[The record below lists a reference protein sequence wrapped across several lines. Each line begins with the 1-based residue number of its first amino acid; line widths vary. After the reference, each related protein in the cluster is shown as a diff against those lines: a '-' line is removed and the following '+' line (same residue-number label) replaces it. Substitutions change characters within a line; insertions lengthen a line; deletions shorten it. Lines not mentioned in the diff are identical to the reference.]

1 MFLLHKAVRQDQ
13 GHGFLRKTKLGLLS
27 GIVLTGAFSSLFLS
41 GVVSADEQPN
51 TSTTSNIVQTPP
63 SAPNNQFETETVHTV
78 KETEQKAKVEDVKAL
93 GVSVTQTETE
103 NVGKA
108 QTPSEVEPLRT
119 TAEEKVDAQIR
130 DLESAKA
137 EQEQVKADRAKID
150 EFKTTFI
157 NANYIKVKARVIS
170 QVNSRDIDEDV
181 SKESTVSPI
190 TSSSGEIRYLKANE
204 LDLTDTQGLY
214 SAVSKPT
221 TEEVTETFVKMPTN
235 LGVTNNYATNRINI
249 GYPARIVELTPN
261 TVYSYTITP
270 RSNSVLSSV
279 YGIGSIETTA
289 KFEYTLPEETK
300 LYATFSSKPVETHV
314 IIKNLTRRAENHT
327 DFIGYTRTYTYKDK
341 QGNIIP
347 IKDLYAK
354 FLDVQGFKG
363 KGVITSSDIPKS
375 KLSEFE
381 LRSVGADY
389 TYRQETS
396 LLGENTISQ
405 KEYIASKVVPNKRN
419 QFTPRI
425 VYASNL
431 QRVEL
436 TDTEKAINGVSR
448 TFHTVTYTEVQN
460 KGLVTQKFVNEQGV
474 EIAPSVK
481 SELKEVGSDVSL
493 THPTD
498 LDFENKRYTFKEQ
511 DKQDITEI
519 VKGET
524 VITYV
529 YKQKYEN
536 NLPPVETETK
546 IPITTT
552 YVEDKTID
560 YGTEIVESN
569 GSEGKIVTTT
579 PKIVNELD
587 GTVTDGKPTEKET
600 PMVPK
605 VVKVGT
611 KPKVVETPIEFT
623 TTYEADP
630 TKEVGVTE
638 VKVAGVLGKTITTTT
653 YTFDPD
659 TWRVTVNPSTETRE
673 EPTNKVVLVGTKPSV
688 TTTPIPIETE
698 VISDLDLF
706 EGEEIEVSKG
716 KEGLTTVTVNH
727 ELDRATGKVTDLPPV
742 TTVTPMEKRIVH
754 VGTKKRLANVITH
767 YYKVGTTEKI
777 HEDEI
782 QRDLEVGSPYKT
794 GADFPEVVEVSHT
807 NQTRTETLTTTVYK
821 LVETPNTATG
831 ILSREGAEVVYY
843 FKPVVTTEVLQK
855 NPTDAPKVELEE
867 YTQPIGTSGE
877 PLVNTEVEF
886 SGGVVPNYA
895 PKVDLGEYTQP
906 IGTSGEPETHS
917 NSTYLKPLG
926 TNGDPLVNTEVEF
939 TGGVTPNEVPKLD
952 VPTYDNGTVPNT
964 SPIKELDEFKGGV
977 NPFDAPT
984 LDKPEFK
991 GGVTPFDA
999 PTLNKPELK
1008 VPEKPQNAP
1017 KQPKT
1022 PTEGKTTP
1030 TLNEP
1035 LKEQKRA
1042 SESKPTLPNTGT
1054 SESDLVISSLGVLG
1068 ILGLLG
1074 FSKWKKSS
1082 DLEN

>member
-1 MFLLHKAVRQDQ
+1 MFLLHKAVKQEK
-13 GHGFLRKTKLGLLS
+13 GHGYLRKTKLGLLS
-27 GIVLTGAFSSLFLS
+27 GIILTTALGSLCLN
-41 GVVSADEQPN
+41 GIVSADEQPN
-51 TSTTSNIVQTPP
+51 SSTPPNAAQTPP
-63 SAPNNQFETETVHTV
+63 SETVVQSEYETSTTHTV
-78 KETEQKAKVEDVKAL
+78 KETELKAKVEEVKAL
-93 GVSVTQTETE
+93 GVKVTETPTE
-103 NVGKA
+103 NVGVA
-108 QTPSEVEPLRT
+108 NSSSEVTHLRT
-119 TAEEKVDAQIR
+119 TAEEKVDSQIR

-137 EQEQVKADRAKID
+137 EQEQVKADRTKID
-150 EFKTTFI
+150 EFKNTLI
-157 NANYIKVKARVIS
+157 NANYIKVKARLVS

-181 SKESTVSPI
+181 SKEASVSPI

-204 LDLTDTQGLY
+204 LELTDSQGLY
-214 SAVSKPT
+214 NAVSKPT
-221 TEEVTETFVKMPTN
+221 TEEVTETFIKVPDRIGITDK
-235 LGVTNNYATNRINI
+235 YATNRVNI

-270 RSNSVLSSV
+270 RSDSVLSSI

-354 FLDVQGFKG
+354 FLDVQGFQG

-381 LRSVGADY
+381 LRSAGADY

-425 VYASNL
+425 VYASNI

-481 SELKEVGSDVSL
+481 SELKEVGSEVSL

-560 YGTEIVESN
+560 YGKEIVESN

-611 KPKVVETPIEFT
+611 KPTVVETT
-623 TTYEADP
+623 TPYTTRYVEDN
-630 TKEVGVTE
+630 TKDKDYREVTKSG
-638 VKVAGVLGKTITTTT
+638 KAGKTTTTTT
-653 YTFDPD
+653 YTLDPN
-659 TWRVTVNPSTETRE
+659 TGAVTSN
-673 EPTNKVVLVGTKPSV
+673 EPTTITEEAVEEVITVGTKP
-688 TTTPIPIETE
+688 
-698 VISDLDLF
+698 
-706 EGEEIEVSKG
+706 
-716 KEGLTTVTVNH
+716 
-727 ELDRATGKVTDLPPV
+727 KV
-742 TTVTPMEKRIVH
+742 E
-754 VGTKKRLANVITH
+754 
-767 YYKVGTTEKI
+767 
-777 HEDEI
+777 
-782 QRDLEVGSPYKT
+782 
-794 GADFPEVVEVSHT
+794 
-807 NQTRTETLTTTVYK
+807 
-821 LVETPNTATG
+821 
-831 ILSREGAEVVYY
+831 
-843 FKPVVTTEVLQK
+843 
-855 NPTDAPKVELEE
+855 APKVE
-867 YTQPIGTSGE
+867 T
-877 PLVNTEVEF
+877 
-886 SGGVVPNYA
+886 
-895 PKVDLGEYTQP
+895 PKV
-906 IGTSGEPETHS
+906 ETP
-917 NSTYLKPLG
+917 K
-926 TNGDPLVNTEVEF
+926 VE
-939 TGGVTPNEVPKLD
+939 TPKVETPKVETPKVETPKVETPKVETPKVEVPK
-952 VPTYDNGTVPNT
+952 
-964 SPIKELDEFKGGV
+964 S
-977 NPFDAPT
+977 
-984 LDKPEFK
+984 
-991 GGVTPFDA
+991 
-999 PTLNKPELK
+999 
-1008 VPEKPQNAP
+1008 
-1017 KQPKT
+1017 KT
-1022 PTEGKTTP
+1022 PTEQSTKETSQIP
-1030 TLNEP
+1030 TSVVS
-1035 LKEQKRA
+1035 KR
-1042 SESKPTLPNTGT
+1042 EELPNTGT
-1054 SESDLVISSLGVLG
+1054 EDHANLVV
-1068 ILGLLG
+1068 LGLLG
-1074 FSKWKKSS
+1074 VLSGFGFLAHKKK
-1082 DLEN
+1082 EVEK

>member
-1 MFLLHKAVRQDQ
+1 MFLLHKAVKQEK
-13 GHGFLRKTKLGLLS
+13 GHGYLRKTKLGLLS
-27 GIVLTGAFSSLFLS
+27 GIILTTALGSLFLN
-41 GVVSADEQPN
+41 GIVSADEQPN
-51 TSTTSNIVQTPP
+51 SSTPPNAAQTPP
-63 SAPNNQFETETVHTV
+63 SETVVQSEYETSTTHTV
-78 KETEQKAKVEDVKAL
+78 KETELKAKVEEVKAL
-93 GVSVTQTETE
+93 GVKVTETPTE
-103 NVGKA
+103 NVGVA
-108 QTPSEVEPLRT
+108 NSSSEVTHLRT

-137 EQEQVKADRAKID
+137 EQEQVKADRTKID
-150 EFKTTFI
+150 EFKNTLI
-157 NANYIKVKARVIS
+157 NANYIKVKARLVS

-181 SKESTVSPI
+181 SKEASVSPI

-204 LDLTDTQGLY
+204 LELTDSQGLY
-214 SAVSKPT
+214 NAVSKPT
-221 TEEVTETFVKMPTN
+221 TEEVTETFIKVPARIGITDK
-235 LGVTNNYATNRINI
+235 YATNRVNI

-270 RSNSVLSSV
+270 RSDSVLSSI

-587 GTVTDGKPTEKET
+587 GIVTDGKPTEKET

-611 KPKVVETPIEFT
+611 KPKVVETT
-623 TTYEADP
+623 TPYTTRYVEDN
-630 TKEVGVTE
+630 TKDKDYREVTKSG
-638 VKVAGVLGKTITTTT
+638 KAGKTTTTTT
-653 YTFDPD
+653 YTLDPN
-659 TWRVTVNPSTETRE
+659 TGAVTPN
-673 EPTNKVVLVGTKPSV
+673 EPTTITEEAVEEVITVGTKP
-688 TTTPIPIETE
+688 
-698 VISDLDLF
+698 
-706 EGEEIEVSKG
+706 K
-716 KEGLTTVTVNH
+716 
-727 ELDRATGKVTDLPPV
+727 
-742 TTVTPMEKRIVH
+742 
-754 VGTKKRLANVITH
+754 
-767 YYKVGTTEKI
+767 
-777 HEDEI
+777 
-782 QRDLEVGSPYKT
+782 
-794 GADFPEVVEVSHT
+794 
-807 NQTRTETLTTTVYK
+807 
-821 LVETPNTATG
+821 VETPKVE
-831 ILSREGAEVVYY
+831 R
-843 FKPVVTTEVLQK
+843 
-855 NPTDAPKVELEE
+855 PKVE
-867 YTQPIGTSGE
+867 T
-877 PLVNTEVEF
+877 
-886 SGGVVPNYA
+886 
-895 PKVDLGEYTQP
+895 PKVERP
-906 IGTSGEPETHS
+906 KVERPKVETPKVERPKVERPKVERPKVE
-917 NSTYLKPLG
+917 TPKVERPKVETPKVERPKVETPKVERPKVETPKVETPKVEVLK
-926 TNGDPLVNTEVEF
+926 
-939 TGGVTPNEVPKLD
+939 
-952 VPTYDNGTVPNT
+952 
-964 SPIKELDEFKGGV
+964 S
-977 NPFDAPT
+977 
-984 LDKPEFK
+984 
-991 GGVTPFDA
+991 
-999 PTLNKPELK
+999 
-1008 VPEKPQNAP
+1008 
-1017 KQPKT
+1017 KT
-1022 PTEGKTTP
+1022 PTEQSTKETSQIP
-1030 TLNEP
+1030 TSVAS
-1035 LKEQKRA
+1035 KR
-1042 SESKPTLPNTGT
+1042 EELPNTGT
-1054 SESDLVISSLGVLG
+1054 EDHANLVV
-1068 ILGLLG
+1068 LGLLG
-1074 FSKWKKSS
+1074 VLSGFGFLAHKKK
-1082 DLEN
+1082 EVEK

>member
-1 MFLLHKAVRQDQ
+1 MFLLHKAVKQEK
-13 GHGFLRKTKLGLLS
+13 GHGYLRKTKLGLLS
-27 GIVLTGAFSSLFLS
+27 GIILTTALGSLFLN
-41 GVVSADEQPN
+41 GIVSADEQPN
-51 TSTTSNIVQTPP
+51 SSTPPNAAQTPP
-63 SAPNNQFETETVHTV
+63 SETVVQSEYETSTTHTV
-78 KETEQKAKVEDVKAL
+78 KETELKAKVEEVKAL
-93 GVSVTQTETE
+93 GVKVTETPTE
-103 NVGKA
+103 NVGVA
-108 QTPSEVEPLRT
+108 NSSSEVTHLRT

-137 EQEQVKADRAKID
+137 EQEQVKADRTKID
-150 EFKTTFI
+150 EFKNTLI
-157 NANYIKVKARVIS
+157 NANYIKVKARLVS

-181 SKESTVSPI
+181 SKEASVSPI

-204 LDLTDTQGLY
+204 LELTDSQGLY
-214 SAVSKPT
+214 NAVSKPT
-221 TEEVTETFVKMPTN
+221 TEEVTETFIKVPDRIGITDK
-235 LGVTNNYATNRINI
+235 YATNRVNI

-270 RSNSVLSSV
+270 RSDSVLSSI

-354 FLDVQGFKG
+354 FLDVQGFQG

-381 LRSVGADY
+381 LRSAGADY

-425 VYASNL
+425 VYASNI

-481 SELKEVGSDVSL
+481 SELKEVGSEVSL

-560 YGTEIVESN
+560 YGKEIVESN

-611 KPKVVETPIEFT
+611 KPTVVETT
-623 TTYEADP
+623 TPYTTRYVEDN
-630 TKEVGVTE
+630 TKDKDYREVTKSG
-638 VKVAGVLGKTITTTT
+638 KSGKTTTTTT
-653 YTFDPD
+653 YTLDPN
-659 TWRVTVNPSTETRE
+659 TGAVTSN
-673 EPTNKVVLVGTKPSV
+673 EPTTITEEAVEEVITVGTKPTVVERSIPYTTRYV
-688 TTTPIPIETE
+688 EDNTKDKDYREVTRPGKAGKTTTTTTYTLNPNTGAVTPNEPTTITEEAVEE
-698 VISDLDLF
+698 VI
-706 EGEEIEVSKG
+706 
-716 KEGLTTVTVNH
+716 T
-727 ELDRATGKVTDLPPV
+727 
-742 TTVTPMEKRIVH
+742 
-754 VGTKKRLANVITH
+754 VGTKP
-767 YYKVGTTEKI
+767 KVE
-777 HEDEI
+777 
-782 QRDLEVGSPYKT
+782 
-794 GADFPEVVEVSHT
+794 
-807 NQTRTETLTTTVYK
+807 
-821 LVETPNTATG
+821 
-831 ILSREGAEVVYY
+831 
-843 FKPVVTTEVLQK
+843 
-855 NPTDAPKVELEE
+855 APKVE
-867 YTQPIGTSGE
+867 T
-877 PLVNTEVEF
+877 
-886 SGGVVPNYA
+886 
-895 PKVDLGEYTQP
+895 PKV
-906 IGTSGEPETHS
+906 ETP
-917 NSTYLKPLG
+917 K
-926 TNGDPLVNTEVEF
+926 VE
-939 TGGVTPNEVPKLD
+939 TPKVETPKVETPKVETPKVETPKVETPKVETPKVETPKVETPKVETPKVETPKVETPKVETPKVETPKVETPKVERPKVETPKVETPKVEVPK
-952 VPTYDNGTVPNT
+952 
-964 SPIKELDEFKGGV
+964 S
-977 NPFDAPT
+977 
-984 LDKPEFK
+984 
-991 GGVTPFDA
+991 
-999 PTLNKPELK
+999 
-1008 VPEKPQNAP
+1008 
-1017 KQPKT
+1017 KT
-1022 PTEGKTTP
+1022 PTEQSTKETSQIP
-1030 TLNEP
+1030 TSVVS
-1035 LKEQKRA
+1035 KR
-1042 SESKPTLPNTGT
+1042 EELPNTGT
-1054 SESDLVISSLGVLG
+1054 EDHANLVV
-1068 ILGLLG
+1068 LGLLG
-1074 FSKWKKSS
+1074 VLSGFGFLAHKKK
-1082 DLEN
+1082 EVEK

>member
-1 MFLLHKAVRQDQ
+1 MFLLHKAVKQEK
-13 GHGFLRKTKLGLLS
+13 GHGYLRKTKLGLLS
-27 GIVLTGAFSSLFLS
+27 GIILTTALGSLFLN
-41 GVVSADEQPN
+41 GIVSADEQPN
-51 TSTTSNIVQTPP
+51 SSTPPNAAQTPP
-63 SAPNNQFETETVHTV
+63 SETVVQSEYETSTTHTV
-78 KETEQKAKVEDVKAL
+78 KETELKAKVEEVKAL
-93 GVSVTQTETE
+93 GVKVTETPTE
-103 NVGKA
+103 NVGVA
-108 QTPSEVEPLRT
+108 NSSSEVTHLRA

-137 EQEQVKADRAKID
+137 EQEQVKADRVKID
-150 EFKTTFI
+150 EFKNTFI
-157 NANYIKVKARVIS
+157 NANYIKVKARLVS
-170 QVNSRDIDEDV
+170 QVNSRDINEDV
-181 SKESTVSPI
+181 SKEASVSPI
-190 TSSSGEIRYLKANE
+190 TSSNGELHYLKANE
-204 LDLTDTQGLY
+204 LELTDSQGLY
-214 SAVSKPT
+214 NAVSKPT
-221 TEEVTETFVKMPTN
+221 TEEVTETFIKVPDRIGITDK
-235 LGVTNNYATNRINI
+235 YETNRVNI

-270 RSNSVLSSV
+270 RSDSVLSSI

-481 SELKEVGSDVSL
+481 SELKEVGSEVSL

-560 YGTEIVESN
+560 YGKEIVESN

-587 GTVTDGKPTEKET
+587 GIVTDGKPTEKET

-611 KPKVVETPIEFT
+611 KPKVVETT
-623 TTYEADP
+623 TPYTTRYVEDN
-630 TKEVGVTE
+630 TKDKDYREVTRTG
-638 VKVAGVLGKTITTTT
+638 KAGKTTTT
-653 YTFDPD
+653 ITYTLDPN
-659 TWRVTVNPSTETRE
+659 TGAVTPN
-673 EPTNKVVLVGTKPSV
+673 EPTTITEEAVEEVITVGTKP
-688 TTTPIPIETE
+688 
-698 VISDLDLF
+698 
-706 EGEEIEVSKG
+706 
-716 KEGLTTVTVNH
+716 
-727 ELDRATGKVTDLPPV
+727 KV
-742 TTVTPMEKRIVH
+742 E
-754 VGTKKRLANVITH
+754 
-767 YYKVGTTEKI
+767 
-777 HEDEI
+777 
-782 QRDLEVGSPYKT
+782 
-794 GADFPEVVEVSHT
+794 
-807 NQTRTETLTTTVYK
+807 
-821 LVETPNTATG
+821 
-831 ILSREGAEVVYY
+831 
-843 FKPVVTTEVLQK
+843 
-855 NPTDAPKVELEE
+855 APKVE
-867 YTQPIGTSGE
+867 T
-877 PLVNTEVEF
+877 
-886 SGGVVPNYA
+886 
-895 PKVDLGEYTQP
+895 PKV
-906 IGTSGEPETHS
+906 ETP
-917 NSTYLKPLG
+917 K
-926 TNGDPLVNTEVEF
+926 VE
-939 TGGVTPNEVPKLD
+939 TPKVETPKVETPKVETPKVETPKVETPKVETPKVETPKVETPKVETPKVETPKVETPKVETPKVETPKVETPKVETPKVETPKVETPKVETPKVETPKVETPKVETPKVETPKVETPKVEVPK
-952 VPTYDNGTVPNT
+952 
-964 SPIKELDEFKGGV
+964 S
-977 NPFDAPT
+977 
-984 LDKPEFK
+984 
-991 GGVTPFDA
+991 
-999 PTLNKPELK
+999 
-1008 VPEKPQNAP
+1008 
-1017 KQPKT
+1017 KT
-1022 PTEGKTTP
+1022 PTEQSTKETSQIP
-1030 TLNEP
+1030 TSVAS
-1035 LKEQKRA
+1035 KR
-1042 SESKPTLPNTGT
+1042 EELPNTGT
-1054 SESDLVISSLGVLG
+1054 EDHANLVV
-1068 ILGLLG
+1068 LGLLG
-1074 FSKWKKSS
+1074 VLSGFGFLAHKKK
-1082 DLEN
+1082 EVEK

>member
-1 MFLLHKAVRQDQ
+1 MFLLHKAVKQEK
-13 GHGFLRKTKLGLLS
+13 GHGYLRKTKLGLLS
-27 GIVLTGAFSSLFLS
+27 GIILTTALGSLFLN
-41 GVVSADEQPN
+41 GIVSADEQPN
-51 TSTTSNIVQTPP
+51 SSTPPNAAQTPP
-63 SAPNNQFETETVHTV
+63 SETVVQSEYETSTTHTV
-78 KETEQKAKVEDVKAL
+78 KETELKAKVEEVKAL
-93 GVSVTQTETE
+93 GVKVTETPTE
-103 NVGKA
+103 NVGVA
-108 QTPSEVEPLRT
+108 NSSSEVTHLRT
-119 TAEEKVDAQIR
+119 TAEEKVDSQIR

-137 EQEQVKADRAKID
+137 EQEQVKADRTKID
-150 EFKTTFI
+150 EFKNTLI
-157 NANYIKVKARVIS
+157 NANYIKVKARLVS

-181 SKESTVSPI
+181 SKEASVSPI

-204 LDLTDTQGLY
+204 LELTDSQGLY
-214 SAVSKPT
+214 NAVSKPT
-221 TEEVTETFVKMPTN
+221 TEEVTETFIKVPDRIGITDK
-235 LGVTNNYATNRINI
+235 YATNRVNI

-270 RSNSVLSSV
+270 RSDSVLSSI

-354 FLDVQGFKG
+354 FLDIQGFKG

-381 LRSVGADY
+381 LRSAGADY

-425 VYASNL
+425 VYASNI

-481 SELKEVGSDVSL
+481 SELKEVGSEVSL

-587 GTVTDGKPTEKET
+587 GIVTDGKPTEKET

-611 KPKVVETPIEFT
+611 KPKVVETT
-623 TTYEADP
+623 TPYTTRYVEDN
-630 TKEVGVTE
+630 TKDKDYREVTRTG
-638 VKVAGVLGKTITTTT
+638 KAGKTTTTTT
-653 YTFDPD
+653 YTLNPN
-659 TWRVTVNPSTETRE
+659 TGAVTSN
-673 EPTNKVVLVGTKPSV
+673 EPTTITEEAVEEVITVGTKP
-688 TTTPIPIETE
+688 
-698 VISDLDLF
+698 
-706 EGEEIEVSKG
+706 
-716 KEGLTTVTVNH
+716 
-727 ELDRATGKVTDLPPV
+727 KV
-742 TTVTPMEKRIVH
+742 E
-754 VGTKKRLANVITH
+754 
-767 YYKVGTTEKI
+767 
-777 HEDEI
+777 
-782 QRDLEVGSPYKT
+782 
-794 GADFPEVVEVSHT
+794 
-807 NQTRTETLTTTVYK
+807 
-821 LVETPNTATG
+821 
-831 ILSREGAEVVYY
+831 
-843 FKPVVTTEVLQK
+843 
-855 NPTDAPKVELEE
+855 APKVE
-867 YTQPIGTSGE
+867 TPK
-877 PLVNTEVEF
+877 VETPK
-886 SGGVVPNYA
+886 VETPKVETPKVETPKVETPKVETPKVETPKVEA
-895 PKVDLGEYTQP
+895 PKV
-906 IGTSGEPETHS
+906 ETP
-917 NSTYLKPLG
+917 K
-926 TNGDPLVNTEVEF
+926 VE
-939 TGGVTPNEVPKLD
+939 TPKVETPKVETPKVETPKVETPKVEVPKSKTRTEQSTKETSQI
-952 VPTYDNGTVPNT
+952 PTSVA
-964 SPIKELDEFKGGV
+964 S
-977 NPFDAPT
+977 
-984 LDKPEFK
+984 
-991 GGVTPFDA
+991 
-999 PTLNKPELK
+999 
-1008 VPEKPQNAP
+1008 
-1017 KQPKT
+1017 
-1022 PTEGKTTP
+1022 
-1030 TLNEP
+1030 
-1035 LKEQKRA
+1035 KR
-1042 SESKPTLPNTGT
+1042 EELPNTGT
-1054 SESDLVISSLGVLG
+1054 EDHANLVV
-1068 ILGLLG
+1068 LGLLG
-1074 FSKWKKSS
+1074 VLSGFGFLAHKKK
-1082 DLEN
+1082 EVEK

>member
-1 MFLLHKAVRQDQ
+1 MFLLHKAVKQEK
-13 GHGFLRKTKLGLLS
+13 GHGYLRKTKLGLLS
-27 GIVLTGAFSSLFLS
+27 GIILTTALGSLFLN
-41 GVVSADEQPN
+41 GIVSADEQPN
-51 TSTTSNIVQTPP
+51 SSTPPNAAQTPP
-63 SAPNNQFETETVHTV
+63 SETVVQSEYETSTTHTV
-78 KETEQKAKVEDVKAL
+78 KETELKAKVEEVKAL
-93 GVSVTQTETE
+93 GVKVTETPTE
-103 NVGKA
+103 NVGVA
-108 QTPSEVEPLRT
+108 NSSSEVTHLRT
-119 TAEEKVDAQIR
+119 TAEEKVDSQIR

-137 EQEQVKADRAKID
+137 EQEQVKADRTKID
-150 EFKTTFI
+150 EFKNTLI
-157 NANYIKVKARVIS
+157 NANYIKVKARLVS

-181 SKESTVSPI
+181 SKEASVSPI

-204 LDLTDTQGLY
+204 LELTDSQGLY
-214 SAVSKPT
+214 NAVSKPT
-221 TEEVTETFVKMPTN
+221 TEEVTETFIKVPDRIGITDK
-235 LGVTNNYATNRINI
+235 YATNRVNI

-270 RSNSVLSSV
+270 RSDSVLSSI

-354 FLDVQGFKG
+354 FLDIQGFKG

-381 LRSVGADY
+381 LRSAGADY

-425 VYASNL
+425 VYASNI

-481 SELKEVGSDVSL
+481 SELKEVGSEVSL

-587 GTVTDGKPTEKET
+587 GIVTDGKPTEKET

-611 KPKVVETPIEFT
+611 KPKVVETT
-623 TTYEADP
+623 TPYTTRYVEDN
-630 TKEVGVTE
+630 TKDKDYREVTRTG
-638 VKVAGVLGKTITTTT
+638 KAGKTTTTTT
-653 YTFDPD
+653 YTLNPN
-659 TWRVTVNPSTETRE
+659 TGAVTSN
-673 EPTNKVVLVGTKPSV
+673 EPTTITEEAVEEVIIVGTKPTV
-688 TTTPIPIETE
+688 VETTTPYTTRYVEDNTKDKDYREVTRPGKAGKTTTTTTYTLDPNTGAVTPNEPTTITEEAVEE
-698 VISDLDLF
+698 VI
-706 EGEEIEVSKG
+706 
-716 KEGLTTVTVNH
+716 T
-727 ELDRATGKVTDLPPV
+727 
-742 TTVTPMEKRIVH
+742 
-754 VGTKKRLANVITH
+754 VGTKP
-767 YYKVGTTEKI
+767 KVE
-777 HEDEI
+777 
-782 QRDLEVGSPYKT
+782 
-794 GADFPEVVEVSHT
+794 
-807 NQTRTETLTTTVYK
+807 
-821 LVETPNTATG
+821 
-831 ILSREGAEVVYY
+831 
-843 FKPVVTTEVLQK
+843 
-855 NPTDAPKVELEE
+855 APKVE
-867 YTQPIGTSGE
+867 TPK
-877 PLVNTEVEF
+877 VETPK
-886 SGGVVPNYA
+886 VETPKVETPKVETPKVETPKVETPKVETPKVEA
-895 PKVDLGEYTQP
+895 PKV
-906 IGTSGEPETHS
+906 ETP
-917 NSTYLKPLG
+917 K
-926 TNGDPLVNTEVEF
+926 VE
-939 TGGVTPNEVPKLD
+939 TPKVETPKVEVPK
-952 VPTYDNGTVPNT
+952 
-964 SPIKELDEFKGGV
+964 S
-977 NPFDAPT
+977 
-984 LDKPEFK
+984 
-991 GGVTPFDA
+991 
-999 PTLNKPELK
+999 
-1008 VPEKPQNAP
+1008 
-1017 KQPKT
+1017 KT
-1022 PTEGKTTP
+1022 PTEQSTKETSQIP
-1030 TLNEP
+1030 TSVAS
-1035 LKEQKRA
+1035 KR
-1042 SESKPTLPNTGT
+1042 EELPNTGT
-1054 SESDLVISSLGVLG
+1054 EDHANLVV
-1068 ILGLLG
+1068 LGLLG
-1074 FSKWKKSS
+1074 VLSGFGFLAHKKK
-1082 DLEN
+1082 EVEK

>member
-1 MFLLHKAVRQDQ
+1 MFLLHKAVKQEK
-13 GHGFLRKTKLGLLS
+13 GHGYLRKTKLGLLS
-27 GIVLTGAFSSLFLS
+27 GIILTTALGSLFLN
-41 GVVSADEQPN
+41 GIVSADEQPN
-51 TSTTSNIVQTPP
+51 SSTPPNAAQTPP
-63 SAPNNQFETETVHTV
+63 SETVVQSEYETSTTHTV
-78 KETEQKAKVEDVKAL
+78 KETELKAKVEEVKAL
-93 GVSVTQTETE
+93 GVKVTETPTE
-103 NVGKA
+103 NVGVA
-108 QTPSEVEPLRT
+108 NSSSEVTHLRT
-119 TAEEKVDAQIR
+119 TAEEKVDSQIR

-137 EQEQVKADRAKID
+137 EQEQVKADRTKID
-150 EFKTTFI
+150 EFKNTLI
-157 NANYIKVKARVIS
+157 NANYIKVKARLVS

-181 SKESTVSPI
+181 SKEASVSPI

-204 LDLTDTQGLY
+204 LELTDSQGLY
-214 SAVSKPT
+214 NAVSKPT
-221 TEEVTETFVKMPTN
+221 TEEVTETFIKVPDRIGITDK
-235 LGVTNNYATNRINI
+235 YATNRVNI

-270 RSNSVLSSV
+270 RSDSVLSSI

-354 FLDVQGFKG
+354 FLDIQGFKG

-381 LRSVGADY
+381 LRSAGADY

-425 VYASNL
+425 VYASNI

-481 SELKEVGSDVSL
+481 SELKEVGSEVSL

-587 GTVTDGKPTEKET
+587 GTVTDGKSTEKET

-611 KPKVVETPIEFT
+611 KPTVVETT
-623 TTYEADP
+623 TPYTTRYVEDN
-630 TKEVGVTE
+630 TKDKDYREVTKSG
-638 VKVAGVLGKTITTTT
+638 KAGKTTTTTT
-653 YTFDPD
+653 YTLNPN
-659 TWRVTVNPSTETRE
+659 TGAVTSN
-673 EPTNKVVLVGTKPSV
+673 EPTMITEEAVEEVITVGTKPTV
-688 TTTPIPIETE
+688 VETTTPYTTRYVEDNTKDKDYREVTKSGKSGKTTTTTTYTLNPNTGAVTSNEPTTITEEAVEE
-698 VISDLDLF
+698 VI
-706 EGEEIEVSKG
+706 
-716 KEGLTTVTVNH
+716 T
-727 ELDRATGKVTDLPPV
+727 
-742 TTVTPMEKRIVH
+742 
-754 VGTKKRLANVITH
+754 VGTKPKVVETTTPYTTRYVEDNTKDKDYREVTRTGKAGKTTTTITYTLDPNTGAVTPNEPTTITEEAVEEVIT
-767 YYKVGTTEKI
+767 VGTK
-777 HEDEI
+777 
-782 QRDLEVGSPYKT
+782 PK
-794 GADFPEVVEVSHT
+794 VE
-807 NQTRTETLTTTVYK
+807 
-821 LVETPNTATG
+821 
-831 ILSREGAEVVYY
+831 
-843 FKPVVTTEVLQK
+843 
-855 NPTDAPKVELEE
+855 APKVE
-867 YTQPIGTSGE
+867 TPK
-877 PLVNTEVEF
+877 VETPK
-886 SGGVVPNYA
+886 VETPKVETPKVETPKVETPKVETPKVETPKVETPKVETPKVETPKVETPKVETPKVETPKVETPKVERPKVETPKVEA
-895 PKVDLGEYTQP
+895 PKVEAP
-906 IGTSGEPETHS
+906 KI
-917 NSTYLKPLG
+917 
-926 TNGDPLVNTEVEF
+926 
-939 TGGVTPNEVPKLD
+939 EVPK
-952 VPTYDNGTVPNT
+952 
-964 SPIKELDEFKGGV
+964 S
-977 NPFDAPT
+977 
-984 LDKPEFK
+984 
-991 GGVTPFDA
+991 
-999 PTLNKPELK
+999 
-1008 VPEKPQNAP
+1008 
-1017 KQPKT
+1017 KT
-1022 PTEGKTTP
+1022 PTEQSTKETSQIP
-1030 TLNEP
+1030 TSVAS
-1035 LKEQKRA
+1035 KR
-1042 SESKPTLPNTGT
+1042 EELPNTGT
-1054 SESDLVISSLGVLG
+1054 EDHDNLVV
-1068 ILGLLG
+1068 LGLLG
-1074 FSKWKKSS
+1074 VLSGFGFLAHKKK
-1082 DLEN
+1082 EVEK

>member
-1 MFLLHKAVRQDQ
+1 MFLLHKAVKQEK
-13 GHGFLRKTKLGLLS
+13 GHGYLRKTKLGLLS
-27 GIVLTGAFSSLFLS
+27 GIILTTALGSLCLN
-41 GVVSADEQPN
+41 GIVSADEQPN
-51 TSTTSNIVQTPP
+51 SSTPPNAAQTPP
-63 SAPNNQFETETVHTV
+63 SETVVQSEYETSTTHTV
-78 KETEQKAKVEDVKAL
+78 KETELKAKVEEVKAL
-93 GVSVTQTETE
+93 GVKVTETPTE
-103 NVGKA
+103 NVGVA
-108 QTPSEVEPLRT
+108 NSSSEVTHLRT
-119 TAEEKVDAQIR
+119 TAEEKVDSQIR

-137 EQEQVKADRAKID
+137 EQEQVKADRTKID
-150 EFKTTFI
+150 EFKNTLI
-157 NANYIKVKARVIS
+157 NANYIKVKARLVS

-181 SKESTVSPI
+181 SKEASVSPI

-204 LDLTDTQGLY
+204 LELTDSQGLY
-214 SAVSKPT
+214 NAVSKPT
-221 TEEVTETFVKMPTN
+221 TEEVTETFIKVPDRIGITDK
-235 LGVTNNYATNRINI
+235 YATNRVNI

-270 RSNSVLSSV
+270 RSDSVLSSI

-354 FLDVQGFKG
+354 FLDVQGFQG

-381 LRSVGADY
+381 LRSAGADY

-425 VYASNL
+425 VYASNI

-481 SELKEVGSDVSL
+481 SELKEVGSEVSL

-560 YGTEIVESN
+560 YGKEIVESN

-611 KPKVVETPIEFT
+611 KPTVVETT
-623 TTYEADP
+623 TPYTTRYVEDN
-630 TKEVGVTE
+630 TKDKDYREVTKSG
-638 VKVAGVLGKTITTTT
+638 KAGKTTTTTT
-653 YTFDPD
+653 YTLNPN
-659 TWRVTVNPSTETRE
+659 TGAVTSN
-673 EPTNKVVLVGTKPSV
+673 EPTTITEEAVEEVITVGTKPTV
-688 TTTPIPIETE
+688 VETTTPYTTRYVEDNTKDKDYREVTKSGKAGKTTTTTTYTLNPNTGAVTSNEPTTITEEAVEE
-698 VISDLDLF
+698 VI
-706 EGEEIEVSKG
+706 
-716 KEGLTTVTVNH
+716 T
-727 ELDRATGKVTDLPPV
+727 
-742 TTVTPMEKRIVH
+742 
-754 VGTKKRLANVITH
+754 VGTKP
-767 YYKVGTTEKI
+767 KVE
-777 HEDEI
+777 
-782 QRDLEVGSPYKT
+782 
-794 GADFPEVVEVSHT
+794 
-807 NQTRTETLTTTVYK
+807 
-821 LVETPNTATG
+821 
-831 ILSREGAEVVYY
+831 
-843 FKPVVTTEVLQK
+843 
-855 NPTDAPKVELEE
+855 APKVE
-867 YTQPIGTSGE
+867 TPK
-877 PLVNTEVEF
+877 VETPK
-886 SGGVVPNYA
+886 VETPKVETPKVETPKVETPKVETPKVEA
-895 PKVDLGEYTQP
+895 PKV
-906 IGTSGEPETHS
+906 ETP
-917 NSTYLKPLG
+917 K
-926 TNGDPLVNTEVEF
+926 VE
-939 TGGVTPNEVPKLD
+939 TPKVETPKVKTPKVETPKVETPKVETPKVETPKVETPKVEAPKVETPKVETPKVETPKLETPKVEVPK
-952 VPTYDNGTVPNT
+952 
-964 SPIKELDEFKGGV
+964 S
-977 NPFDAPT
+977 
-984 LDKPEFK
+984 
-991 GGVTPFDA
+991 
-999 PTLNKPELK
+999 
-1008 VPEKPQNAP
+1008 
-1017 KQPKT
+1017 KT
-1022 PTEGKTTP
+1022 PTEQSTKETSQIP
-1030 TLNEP
+1030 TSVAS
-1035 LKEQKRA
+1035 KR
-1042 SESKPTLPNTGT
+1042 EELPNTGT
-1054 SESDLVISSLGVLG
+1054 EDHANLVV
-1068 ILGLLG
+1068 LGLLG
-1074 FSKWKKSS
+1074 VLSGFGFLAHKKK
-1082 DLEN
+1082 EVEK

>member
-1 MFLLHKAVRQDQ
+1 MFLLHKAVKQEK
-13 GHGFLRKTKLGLLS
+13 GHGYLRKTKLGLLS
-27 GIVLTGAFSSLFLS
+27 GIILTTALGSLFLN
-41 GVVSADEQPN
+41 GIVSADEQPN
-51 TSTTSNIVQTPP
+51 SSTPPNAAQTPP
-63 SAPNNQFETETVHTV
+63 SETVVQSEYETSTTHTV
-78 KETEQKAKVEDVKAL
+78 KETELKAKVEEVKAL
-93 GVSVTQTETE
+93 GVKVTETPTE
-103 NVGKA
+103 NVGVA
-108 QTPSEVEPLRT
+108 NSSSEVTHLRA

-137 EQEQVKADRAKID
+137 EQEQVKADRTKID
-150 EFKTTFI
+150 EFKNTLI
-157 NANYIKVKARVIS
+157 NANYIKVKARLVS

-181 SKESTVSPI
+181 SKEASVSPI
-190 TSSSGEIRYLKANE
+190 TSSRGEIRYLKANE
-204 LDLTDTQGLY
+204 LELTDSQGLY
-214 SAVSKPT
+214 NAVSKPT
-221 TEEVTETFVKMPTN
+221 TEEVTETFIKVPARIGITDK
-235 LGVTNNYATNRINI
+235 YATNRVNI

-270 RSNSVLSSV
+270 RSDSVLSSI

-300 LYATFSSKPVETHV
+300 LYATFSSKPIETHV

-425 VYASNL
+425 VYASNI

-481 SELKEVGSDVSL
+481 SELKEVGSEVFL

-560 YGTEIVESN
+560 YGKEIVESN

-611 KPKVVETPIEFT
+611 KPTVVETT
-623 TTYEADP
+623 TPYTTRYVEDN
-630 TKEVGVTE
+630 TKDKDYREVTRPG
-638 VKVAGVLGKTITTTT
+638 KSGKTTTTTT
-653 YTFDPD
+653 YTLDPN
-659 TWRVTVNPSTETRE
+659 TGAVTPN
-673 EPTNKVVLVGTKPSV
+673 EPTTITEEAVEEVITVGTKP
-688 TTTPIPIETE
+688 
-698 VISDLDLF
+698 
-706 EGEEIEVSKG
+706 
-716 KEGLTTVTVNH
+716 
-727 ELDRATGKVTDLPPV
+727 KV
-742 TTVTPMEKRIVH
+742 E
-754 VGTKKRLANVITH
+754 
-767 YYKVGTTEKI
+767 
-777 HEDEI
+777 
-782 QRDLEVGSPYKT
+782 
-794 GADFPEVVEVSHT
+794 
-807 NQTRTETLTTTVYK
+807 
-821 LVETPNTATG
+821 
-831 ILSREGAEVVYY
+831 
-843 FKPVVTTEVLQK
+843 
-855 NPTDAPKVELEE
+855 APKVE
-867 YTQPIGTSGE
+867 TPK
-877 PLVNTEVEF
+877 VETPK
-886 SGGVVPNYA
+886 VETPKVETPKVETPKVETPKVETPKVETPKVETPKVETPKVETPKVEA
-895 PKVDLGEYTQP
+895 PKVEAP
-906 IGTSGEPETHS
+906 KI
-917 NSTYLKPLG
+917 
-926 TNGDPLVNTEVEF
+926 
-939 TGGVTPNEVPKLD
+939 EVPK
-952 VPTYDNGTVPNT
+952 
-964 SPIKELDEFKGGV
+964 S
-977 NPFDAPT
+977 
-984 LDKPEFK
+984 
-991 GGVTPFDA
+991 
-999 PTLNKPELK
+999 
-1008 VPEKPQNAP
+1008 
-1017 KQPKT
+1017 KT
-1022 PTEGKTTP
+1022 PTEQSTKETSQIP
-1030 TLNEP
+1030 TSVAS
-1035 LKEQKRA
+1035 KR
-1042 SESKPTLPNTGT
+1042 EELPNTGT
-1054 SESDLVISSLGVLG
+1054 EDHANLVV
-1068 ILGLLG
+1068 LGLLG
-1074 FSKWKKSS
+1074 VLSGFGFLAHKKK
-1082 DLEN
+1082 EVEK

>member
-1 MFLLHKAVRQDQ
+1 MFLLHKAVKQEK
-13 GHGFLRKTKLGLLS
+13 GHGYLRKTKLGLLS
-27 GIVLTGAFSSLFLS
+27 GIILTTALGSLFLN
-41 GVVSADEQPN
+41 GIVSADEQPN
-51 TSTTSNIVQTPP
+51 SSTPPNAAQTPP
-63 SAPNNQFETETVHTV
+63 SETVVQSEYETSTTHTV
-78 KETEQKAKVEDVKAL
+78 KETELKAKVEEVKAL
-93 GVSVTQTETE
+93 GVKVTETPTE
-103 NVGKA
+103 NVGVA
-108 QTPSEVEPLRT
+108 NSSSEVTHLRA

-137 EQEQVKADRAKID
+137 EQEQVKADRVKID
-150 EFKTTFI
+150 EFKNTFI
-157 NANYIKVKARVIS
+157 NANYIKVKARLVS

-181 SKESTVSPI
+181 SKEASVSPI
-190 TSSSGEIRYLKANE
+190 TSSNGELHYLKANE
-204 LDLTDTQGLY
+204 LELTDSQGLY
-214 SAVSKPT
+214 NAVSKPT
-221 TEEVTETFVKMPTN
+221 TEEVTETFIKVPARIGITDK
-235 LGVTNNYATNRINI
+235 YATNRVNI

-270 RSNSVLSSV
+270 RSDSVLSSI

-289 KFEYTLPEETK
+289 KFEYTLPEKTK

-587 GTVTDGKPTEKET
+587 GIVTDGKPTEKET

-611 KPKVVETPIEFT
+611 KPKVVETT
-623 TTYEADP
+623 TPYTTRYVEDN
-630 TKEVGVTE
+630 TKDKDYREVTRTG
-638 VKVAGVLGKTITTTT
+638 KAGKTTTT
-653 YTFDPD
+653 ITYTLDPN
-659 TWRVTVNPSTETRE
+659 TGAVTPN
-673 EPTNKVVLVGTKPSV
+673 EPTTITEEAVEEVITVGTKP
-688 TTTPIPIETE
+688 
-698 VISDLDLF
+698 
-706 EGEEIEVSKG
+706 
-716 KEGLTTVTVNH
+716 
-727 ELDRATGKVTDLPPV
+727 KV
-742 TTVTPMEKRIVH
+742 E
-754 VGTKKRLANVITH
+754 
-767 YYKVGTTEKI
+767 
-777 HEDEI
+777 
-782 QRDLEVGSPYKT
+782 
-794 GADFPEVVEVSHT
+794 
-807 NQTRTETLTTTVYK
+807 
-821 LVETPNTATG
+821 
-831 ILSREGAEVVYY
+831 
-843 FKPVVTTEVLQK
+843 
-855 NPTDAPKVELEE
+855 APKVE
-867 YTQPIGTSGE
+867 T
-877 PLVNTEVEF
+877 
-886 SGGVVPNYA
+886 
-895 PKVDLGEYTQP
+895 PKV
-906 IGTSGEPETHS
+906 ETP
-917 NSTYLKPLG
+917 K
-926 TNGDPLVNTEVEF
+926 VE
-939 TGGVTPNEVPKLD
+939 TPKVETPKVETPKVETPKVETPKVETPKVETPKVEMPKVETPKVETPKVESPKVESPKVETPKVETPKVETPKVETPKVETPKVEVPK
-952 VPTYDNGTVPNT
+952 
-964 SPIKELDEFKGGV
+964 S
-977 NPFDAPT
+977 
-984 LDKPEFK
+984 
-991 GGVTPFDA
+991 
-999 PTLNKPELK
+999 
-1008 VPEKPQNAP
+1008 
-1017 KQPKT
+1017 KT
-1022 PTEGKTTP
+1022 PTEQSTKETAQIP
-1030 TLNEP
+1030 TSVAS
-1035 LKEQKRA
+1035 KR
-1042 SESKPTLPNTGT
+1042 EELPNTGT
-1054 SESDLVISSLGVLG
+1054 EDHANLVV
-1068 ILGLLG
+1068 LGLLG
-1074 FSKWKKSS
+1074 VLSGFGFLAHKKK
-1082 DLEN
+1082 EVEK

>member
-1 MFLLHKAVRQDQ
+1 MFLLHKAVRREQ

-27 GIVLTGAFSSLFLS
+27 GIILTGALSSLFLT
-41 GVVSADEQPN
+41 GVISADEQPN
-51 TSTTSNIVQTPP
+51 SSTPPNAAQTPP
-63 SAPNNQFETETVHTV
+63 NENTQFETETVHKV
-78 KETEQKAKVEDVKAL
+78 KETELKAKVEEVKAL
-93 GVSVTQTETE
+93 GVKVTQTETE

-108 QTPSEVEPLRT
+108 QTSSEVVPLRT

-137 EQEQVKADRAKID
+137 EQEQVKADRTKID
-150 EFKTTFI
+150 EFKNTFI
-157 NANYIKVKARVIS
+157 NANYIKVKARVVA
-170 QVNSRDIDEDV
+170 QVNGRDIDEDV

-190 TSSSGEIRYLKANE
+190 TSNSGEIRYLKANE

-235 LGVTNNYATNRINI
+235 IGVTNNYATNRINI
-249 GYPARIVELTPN
+249 GYPVRIVELTPN

-300 LYATFSSKPVETHV
+300 LYATFSSKPIETHV
-314 IIKNLTRRAENHT
+314 IIKNLTRRVENQT

-354 FLDVQGFKG
+354 FLDIQGFKG
-363 KGVITSSDIPKS
+363 KGVITSKDIPDT

-381 LRSVGADY
+381 LRSAGADY
-389 TYRQETS
+389 TNRQETS

-405 KEYIASKVVPNKRN
+405 KEYIASKVFPNKRH

-425 VYASNL
+425 VYAANL
-431 QRVEL
+431 RNVEL
-436 TDTEKAINGVSR
+436 ADVDKAVNGVSR
-448 TFHTVTYTEVQN
+448 TFHNVTYTEVQN

-481 SELKEVGSDVSL
+481 SELKEVGSEVSL

-587 GTVTDGKPTEKET
+587 GSITDGTPTVTET

-611 KPKVVETPIEFT
+611 KPKVVETPIDFT

-630 TKEVGVTE
+630 TKEVGITE
-638 VKVAGVLGKTITTTT
+638 VKVAGVLGKTITTMT

-659 TWRVTVNPSTETRE
+659 TWRVTVNPPTETRE
-673 EPTNKVVLVGTKPSV
+673 EPTTKVVLVGTKPSV

-698 VISDLDLF
+698 IVSDPDLF

-716 KEGLTTVTVNH
+716 KEGVTTVTVNH
-727 ELDRATGKVTDLPPV
+727 EVDRNTGKVTDLPPV
-742 TTVTPMEKRIVH
+742 TTITPMEKRIVH
-754 VGTKKRLANVITH
+754 VGAKKRLANVVTH

-782 QRDLEVGSPYKT
+782 QRDLEVGSHYKT
-794 GADFPEVVEVSHT
+794 SADFPEVVEVSHT
-807 NQTRTETLTTTVYK
+807 NQTRTETISTTVYK

-855 NPTDAPKVELEE
+855 TPTDAPTLSLEE
-867 YTQPIGTSGE
+867 YTQPIDTSGE
-877 PLVNTEVEF
+877 PLVNNEVEF
-886 SGGVVPNYA
+886 SGGVVPNDA
-895 PKVDLGEYTQP
+895 PKHELGEYTQP
-906 IGTSGEPETHS
+906 IGTSGEPEVHS

-939 TGGVTPNEVPKLD
+939 TGGVTPNEAPKLE
-952 VPTYDNGTVPNT
+952 VPTYNNGTVPNT
-964 SPIKELDEFKGGV
+964 APIREVEDFKGGV

-991 GGVTPFDA
+991 GGVVPMDA
-999 PTLNKPELK
+999 PQLDKPELK
-1008 VPEKPQNAP
+1008 VPEKPQIVSE
-1017 KQPKT
+1017 QPKT
-1022 PTEGKTTP
+1022 ATEGKTTP
-1030 TLNEP
+1030 TPKEP
-1035 LKEQKRA
+1035 RKEQKRA
-1042 SESKPTLPNTGT
+1042 SENQPTLPNTGT

>member
-1 MFLLHKAVRQDQ
+1 MFLLHKAVKQEK
-13 GHGFLRKTKLGLLS
+13 GHGYLRKTKLGLLS
-27 GIVLTGAFSSLFLS
+27 GIILTTALGSLFLN
-41 GVVSADEQPN
+41 GIVSADEQPN
-51 TSTTSNIVQTPP
+51 SSTPPNAAQTPP
-63 SAPNNQFETETVHTV
+63 SETVVQSEYETSTTHTV
-78 KETEQKAKVEDVKAL
+78 KETELKAKVEEVKAL
-93 GVSVTQTETE
+93 GVKVTETPTE
-103 NVGKA
+103 NVGVA
-108 QTPSEVEPLRT
+108 NSSSEVTHLRT
-119 TAEEKVDAQIR
+119 TAEEKVDSQIR

-137 EQEQVKADRAKID
+137 EQEQVKADRTKID
-150 EFKTTFI
+150 EFKNTLI
-157 NANYIKVKARVIS
+157 NANYIKVKARLVS

-181 SKESTVSPI
+181 SKEASVSPI

-204 LDLTDTQGLY
+204 LELTDSQGLY
-214 SAVSKPT
+214 NAVSKPT
-221 TEEVTETFVKMPTN
+221 TEEVTETFIKVPDRIGITDK
-235 LGVTNNYATNRINI
+235 YATNRVNI

-270 RSNSVLSSV
+270 RSDSVLSSI

-354 FLDVQGFKG
+354 FLDIQGFKG

-381 LRSVGADY
+381 LRSAGADY

-425 VYASNL
+425 VYASNI

-481 SELKEVGSDVSL
+481 SELKEVGSEVSL

-587 GTVTDGKPTEKET
+587 GTVTDGKSTEKET

-611 KPKVVETPIEFT
+611 KPTVVETT
-623 TTYEADP
+623 TPYTTRYVEDN
-630 TKEVGVTE
+630 TKDKDYREVTKSG
-638 VKVAGVLGKTITTTT
+638 KAGKTTTTTT
-653 YTFDPD
+653 YTLNPN
-659 TWRVTVNPSTETRE
+659 TGAVTSN
-673 EPTNKVVLVGTKPSV
+673 EPTMITEEAVEEVITVGTKPTV
-688 TTTPIPIETE
+688 VETTTPYTTRYVEDNTKDKDYREVTKSGKSGKTTTTTTYTLNPNTGAVTSNEPTTITEEAVEE
-698 VISDLDLF
+698 VI
-706 EGEEIEVSKG
+706 
-716 KEGLTTVTVNH
+716 T
-727 ELDRATGKVTDLPPV
+727 
-742 TTVTPMEKRIVH
+742 
-754 VGTKKRLANVITH
+754 VGTKPKVVETTTPYTTRYVEDNTKDKDYREVTRTGKAGKTTTTITYTLDPNTGAVTPNEPTTITEEAVEEVIT
-767 YYKVGTTEKI
+767 VGTK
-777 HEDEI
+777 
-782 QRDLEVGSPYKT
+782 PK
-794 GADFPEVVEVSHT
+794 VE
-807 NQTRTETLTTTVYK
+807 
-821 LVETPNTATG
+821 
-831 ILSREGAEVVYY
+831 
-843 FKPVVTTEVLQK
+843 
-855 NPTDAPKVELEE
+855 APKVE
-867 YTQPIGTSGE
+867 TPK
-877 PLVNTEVEF
+877 VETPK
-886 SGGVVPNYA
+886 VETPKVETPKVETPKVETPKVETPKVETPKVETPKVETPKVETPKVETPKVETPKVETPKVERPKVETPKVEA
-895 PKVDLGEYTQP
+895 PKVEAP
-906 IGTSGEPETHS
+906 KI
-917 NSTYLKPLG
+917 
-926 TNGDPLVNTEVEF
+926 
-939 TGGVTPNEVPKLD
+939 EVPK
-952 VPTYDNGTVPNT
+952 
-964 SPIKELDEFKGGV
+964 S
-977 NPFDAPT
+977 
-984 LDKPEFK
+984 
-991 GGVTPFDA
+991 
-999 PTLNKPELK
+999 
-1008 VPEKPQNAP
+1008 
-1017 KQPKT
+1017 KT
-1022 PTEGKTTP
+1022 PTEQSTKETSQIP
-1030 TLNEP
+1030 TSVAS
-1035 LKEQKRA
+1035 KR
-1042 SESKPTLPNTGT
+1042 EELPNTGT
-1054 SESDLVISSLGVLG
+1054 EDHDNLVV
-1068 ILGLLG
+1068 LGLLG
-1074 FSKWKKSS
+1074 VLSGFGFLAHKKK
-1082 DLEN
+1082 EVEK

>member
-1 MFLLHKAVRQDQ
+1 MFLLHKAVKQEK
-13 GHGFLRKTKLGLLS
+13 GHGYLRKTKLGLLS
-27 GIVLTGAFSSLFLS
+27 GIILTTALGSLFLN
-41 GVVSADEQPN
+41 GIVSADEQPN
-51 TSTTSNIVQTPP
+51 SSTPPNAAQTPP
-63 SAPNNQFETETVHTV
+63 SETVVQSEYETSTTHTV
-78 KETEQKAKVEDVKAL
+78 KETELKAKVEEVKAL
-93 GVSVTQTETE
+93 GVKVTETPTE
-103 NVGKA
+103 NVGVA
-108 QTPSEVEPLRT
+108 NSSSEVTHLRA

-137 EQEQVKADRAKID
+137 EQEQVKADRVKID
-150 EFKTTFI
+150 EFKNTFI
-157 NANYIKVKARVIS
+157 NANYIKVKARLVS

-181 SKESTVSPI
+181 SKEASVSPI
-190 TSSSGEIRYLKANE
+190 TSSNGELHYLKANE
-204 LDLTDTQGLY
+204 LELTDSQGLY
-214 SAVSKPT
+214 NAVSKPT
-221 TEEVTETFVKMPTN
+221 TEEVTETFIKVPARIGITDK
-235 LGVTNNYATNRINI
+235 YATNRVNI

-270 RSNSVLSSV
+270 RSDSVLSSI

-289 KFEYTLPEETK
+289 KFEYTLPEKTK

-481 SELKEVGSDVSL
+481 SELKEVGSEVSL

-560 YGTEIVESN
+560 YGKEIVESN

-611 KPKVVETPIEFT
+611 KPTVVETT
-623 TTYEADP
+623 TPYTTRYVEDN
-630 TKEVGVTE
+630 TKDKDYREVTRPG
-638 VKVAGVLGKTITTTT
+638 KSGKTTTTTT
-653 YTFDPD
+653 YTLNPN
-659 TWRVTVNPSTETRE
+659 TGAVTSN
-673 EPTNKVVLVGTKPSV
+673 EPTMITEEAVEEVITVGTKPKV
-688 TTTPIPIETE
+688 VETTTPYTTRYVEDSTKDKDYREVTRPGKSGKTTTTTTYTLDPNTGAVTPNEPTTITEEAVEE
-698 VISDLDLF
+698 VI
-706 EGEEIEVSKG
+706 
-716 KEGLTTVTVNH
+716 T
-727 ELDRATGKVTDLPPV
+727 
-742 TTVTPMEKRIVH
+742 
-754 VGTKKRLANVITH
+754 VGTKP
-767 YYKVGTTEKI
+767 KVE
-777 HEDEI
+777 
-782 QRDLEVGSPYKT
+782 
-794 GADFPEVVEVSHT
+794 
-807 NQTRTETLTTTVYK
+807 
-821 LVETPNTATG
+821 
-831 ILSREGAEVVYY
+831 
-843 FKPVVTTEVLQK
+843 
-855 NPTDAPKVELEE
+855 APKVE
-867 YTQPIGTSGE
+867 TPK
-877 PLVNTEVEF
+877 VETPK
-886 SGGVVPNYA
+886 VEA
-895 PKVDLGEYTQP
+895 PKVEAP
-906 IGTSGEPETHS
+906 
-917 NSTYLKPLG
+917 K
-926 TNGDPLVNTEVEF
+926 VEAPK
-939 TGGVTPNEVPKLD
+939 VEAPKVEAPKIEVPK
-952 VPTYDNGTVPNT
+952 
-964 SPIKELDEFKGGV
+964 S
-977 NPFDAPT
+977 
-984 LDKPEFK
+984 
-991 GGVTPFDA
+991 
-999 PTLNKPELK
+999 
-1008 VPEKPQNAP
+1008 
-1017 KQPKT
+1017 KT
-1022 PTEGKTTP
+1022 PTEQSTKETSQIP
-1030 TLNEP
+1030 TSVAS
-1035 LKEQKRA
+1035 KR
-1042 SESKPTLPNTGT
+1042 EELPNTGT
-1054 SESDLVISSLGVLG
+1054 EDHANLVV
-1068 ILGLLG
+1068 LGLLG
-1074 FSKWKKSS
+1074 VLSGFGFLAHKKK
-1082 DLEN
+1082 EVEK

>member
-1 MFLLHKAVRQDQ
+1 MFLLHKAVKQEK
-13 GHGFLRKTKLGLLS
+13 GHGYLRKTKLGLLS
-27 GIVLTGAFSSLFLS
+27 GIILTTALGSLFLN
-41 GVVSADEQPN
+41 GIVSADEQPN
-51 TSTTSNIVQTPP
+51 SSTPPNAAQTPP
-63 SAPNNQFETETVHTV
+63 SETVVQSEYETSTTHTV
-78 KETEQKAKVEDVKAL
+78 KETELKAKVEEVKAL
-93 GVSVTQTETE
+93 GVKVTETPTE
-103 NVGKA
+103 NVGVA
-108 QTPSEVEPLRT
+108 NSSSEVTHLRT
-119 TAEEKVDAQIR
+119 TAEEKVDSQIR

-137 EQEQVKADRAKID
+137 EQEQVKADRTKID
-150 EFKTTFI
+150 EFKNTLI
-157 NANYIKVKARVIS
+157 NANYIKVKARLVS

-181 SKESTVSPI
+181 SKEASVSPI

-204 LDLTDTQGLY
+204 LELTDSQGLY
-214 SAVSKPT
+214 NAVSKPT
-221 TEEVTETFVKMPTN
+221 TEEVTETFIKVPDRIGITDK
-235 LGVTNNYATNRINI
+235 YATNRVNI

-270 RSNSVLSSV
+270 RSDSVLSSI

-354 FLDVQGFKG
+354 FLDIQGFKG

-381 LRSVGADY
+381 LRSAGADY

-425 VYASNL
+425 VYASNI

-481 SELKEVGSDVSL
+481 SELKEVGSEVSL

-587 GTVTDGKPTEKET
+587 GIVTDGKPTEKET

-611 KPKVVETPIEFT
+611 KPKVVETT
-623 TTYEADP
+623 TPYTTRYVEDN
-630 TKEVGVTE
+630 TKDKDYREVTRPG
-638 VKVAGVLGKTITTTT
+638 KAGKTTTTTT
-653 YTFDPD
+653 YTLDPN
-659 TWRVTVNPSTETRE
+659 TGAVTPN
-673 EPTNKVVLVGTKPSV
+673 EPTTITEEAVEEVITVGTKPTV
-688 TTTPIPIETE
+688 VETTTPYTTRYVEDNTKDKDYREVTRPGKAGKTTTTTTYTLDPNTGAVTPNEPTTITEEAVEE
-698 VISDLDLF
+698 VI
-706 EGEEIEVSKG
+706 
-716 KEGLTTVTVNH
+716 T
-727 ELDRATGKVTDLPPV
+727 
-742 TTVTPMEKRIVH
+742 
-754 VGTKKRLANVITH
+754 VGTKPTVVETTTPYTTRYVEDNTKDKDYREVTRPGKAGKTTTTTTYTLDPNTGAVTPNEPTTITEEAVEEVIT
-767 YYKVGTTEKI
+767 VGTK
-777 HEDEI
+777 
-782 QRDLEVGSPYKT
+782 PK
-794 GADFPEVVEVSHT
+794 VE
-807 NQTRTETLTTTVYK
+807 
-821 LVETPNTATG
+821 
-831 ILSREGAEVVYY
+831 
-843 FKPVVTTEVLQK
+843 
-855 NPTDAPKVELEE
+855 APKVE
-867 YTQPIGTSGE
+867 TPK
-877 PLVNTEVEF
+877 VETPK
-886 SGGVVPNYA
+886 VETPKVETPKVETPKVETPKVETPKVETPKVEA
-895 PKVDLGEYTQP
+895 PKV
-906 IGTSGEPETHS
+906 ETP
-917 NSTYLKPLG
+917 K
-926 TNGDPLVNTEVEF
+926 VE
-939 TGGVTPNEVPKLD
+939 TPKVETPKVETPKVETPKVETPKVEVPK
-952 VPTYDNGTVPNT
+952 
-964 SPIKELDEFKGGV
+964 S
-977 NPFDAPT
+977 
-984 LDKPEFK
+984 
-991 GGVTPFDA
+991 
-999 PTLNKPELK
+999 
-1008 VPEKPQNAP
+1008 
-1017 KQPKT
+1017 KT
-1022 PTEGKTTP
+1022 PTEQSTKETSQIP
-1030 TLNEP
+1030 TSVAS
-1035 LKEQKRA
+1035 KR
-1042 SESKPTLPNTGT
+1042 EELPNTGT
-1054 SESDLVISSLGVLG
+1054 EDHANLVV
-1068 ILGLLG
+1068 LGLLG
-1074 FSKWKKSS
+1074 VLSGFGFLAHKKK
-1082 DLEN
+1082 EVEK

>member
-1 MFLLHKAVRQDQ
+1 MFLLHKAVKQEK
-13 GHGFLRKTKLGLLS
+13 GHGYLRKTKLGLLS
-27 GIVLTGAFSSLFLS
+27 GIILTTALGSLFLN
-41 GVVSADEQPN
+41 GIVSADEQPN
-51 TSTTSNIVQTPP
+51 SSTPPNAAQTPP
-63 SAPNNQFETETVHTV
+63 SETVVQSEYETSTTHTV
-78 KETEQKAKVEDVKAL
+78 KETELKAKVEEVKAL
-93 GVSVTQTETE
+93 GVKVTETPTE
-103 NVGKA
+103 NVGVA
-108 QTPSEVEPLRT
+108 NSSSEVTHLRT
-119 TAEEKVDAQIR
+119 TAEEKVDSQIR

-137 EQEQVKADRAKID
+137 EQEQVKADRTKID
-150 EFKTTFI
+150 EFKNTLI
-157 NANYIKVKARVIS
+157 NANYIKVKARLVS

-181 SKESTVSPI
+181 SKEASVSPI

-204 LDLTDTQGLY
+204 LELTDSQGLY
-214 SAVSKPT
+214 NAVSKPT
-221 TEEVTETFVKMPTN
+221 TEEVTETFIKVPDRIGITDK
-235 LGVTNNYATNRINI
+235 YATNRVNI

-270 RSNSVLSSV
+270 RSDSVLSSI

-354 FLDVQGFKG
+354 FLDIQGFKG

-381 LRSVGADY
+381 LRSAGADY

-425 VYASNL
+425 VYASNI

-481 SELKEVGSDVSL
+481 SELKEVGSEVSL

-587 GTVTDGKPTEKET
+587 GTVTDGKSTEKET

-611 KPKVVETPIEFT
+611 KPTVVETTIPYT
-623 TTYEADP
+623 TRYVEDN
-630 TKEVGVTE
+630 TKDKDYREVTKSG
-638 VKVAGVLGKTITTTT
+638 KSGKTTTTTT
-653 YTFDPD
+653 YTLDPN
-659 TWRVTVNPSTETRE
+659 TGAVTSN
-673 EPTNKVVLVGTKPSV
+673 EPTTITEEAVEEVITVGTKPTV
-688 TTTPIPIETE
+688 VETTTPYTTRYVEDNTKDKDYREVTRPGKAGKTTTTTTYTLNPNTGAVTPNEPTTITEEAVEE
-698 VISDLDLF
+698 VI
-706 EGEEIEVSKG
+706 
-716 KEGLTTVTVNH
+716 T
-727 ELDRATGKVTDLPPV
+727 
-742 TTVTPMEKRIVH
+742 
-754 VGTKKRLANVITH
+754 VGTKP
-767 YYKVGTTEKI
+767 KVE
-777 HEDEI
+777 
-782 QRDLEVGSPYKT
+782 
-794 GADFPEVVEVSHT
+794 
-807 NQTRTETLTTTVYK
+807 
-821 LVETPNTATG
+821 
-831 ILSREGAEVVYY
+831 
-843 FKPVVTTEVLQK
+843 
-855 NPTDAPKVELEE
+855 APKVE
-867 YTQPIGTSGE
+867 T
-877 PLVNTEVEF
+877 
-886 SGGVVPNYA
+886 
-895 PKVDLGEYTQP
+895 PKV
-906 IGTSGEPETHS
+906 ETP
-917 NSTYLKPLG
+917 K
-926 TNGDPLVNTEVEF
+926 VE
-939 TGGVTPNEVPKLD
+939 TPKVETPKVETPKVETPKVETPKVETPKVETPKVETPKVETPKVETPKVETPKVEVPK
-952 VPTYDNGTVPNT
+952 
-964 SPIKELDEFKGGV
+964 S
-977 NPFDAPT
+977 
-984 LDKPEFK
+984 
-991 GGVTPFDA
+991 
-999 PTLNKPELK
+999 
-1008 VPEKPQNAP
+1008 
-1017 KQPKT
+1017 KT
-1022 PTEGKTTP
+1022 PTEQSTKETSQIP
-1030 TLNEP
+1030 TSVVS
-1035 LKEQKRA
+1035 KR
-1042 SESKPTLPNTGT
+1042 EELPNTGT
-1054 SESDLVISSLGVLG
+1054 EDHANLVV
-1068 ILGLLG
+1068 LGLLG
-1074 FSKWKKSS
+1074 VLSGFGFLAHKKK
-1082 DLEN
+1082 EVEK

>member
-1 MFLLHKAVRQDQ
+1 MFLLHKAVKQEK
-13 GHGFLRKTKLGLLS
+13 GHGYLRKTKLGLLS
-27 GIVLTGAFSSLFLS
+27 GIILTTALGSLFLN
-41 GVVSADEQPN
+41 GIVSADEQPN
-51 TSTTSNIVQTPP
+51 SSTPPNAAQTPP
-63 SAPNNQFETETVHTV
+63 SETVVQSEYETSTTHTV
-78 KETEQKAKVEDVKAL
+78 KETELKAKVEEVKAL
-93 GVSVTQTETE
+93 GVKVTETPTE
-103 NVGKA
+103 NVGVA
-108 QTPSEVEPLRT
+108 NSSSEVTHLRT
-119 TAEEKVDAQIR
+119 TAEEKVDSQIR

-137 EQEQVKADRAKID
+137 EQEQVKADRTKID
-150 EFKTTFI
+150 EFKNTLI
-157 NANYIKVKARVIS
+157 NANYIKVKARLVS

-181 SKESTVSPI
+181 SKEASVSPI

-204 LDLTDTQGLY
+204 LELTDSQGLY
-214 SAVSKPT
+214 NAVSKPT
-221 TEEVTETFVKMPTN
+221 TEEVTETFIKVPDRIGITDK
-235 LGVTNNYATNRINI
+235 YATNRVNI

-270 RSNSVLSSV
+270 RSDSVLSSI

-354 FLDVQGFKG
+354 FLDIQGFKG

-381 LRSVGADY
+381 LRSAGADY

-425 VYASNL
+425 VYASNI

-481 SELKEVGSDVSL
+481 SELKEVGSEVSL

-587 GTVTDGKPTEKET
+587 GTVTDGKSTEKET

-611 KPKVVETPIEFT
+611 KPTVVETT
-623 TTYEADP
+623 TPYTTRYVEDN
-630 TKEVGVTE
+630 TKDKDYREVTKSG
-638 VKVAGVLGKTITTTT
+638 KAGKTTTTTT
-653 YTFDPD
+653 YTLNPN
-659 TWRVTVNPSTETRE
+659 TGAVTSN
-673 EPTNKVVLVGTKPSV
+673 EPTMITEEAVEEVITVGTKPTV
-688 TTTPIPIETE
+688 VETTTPYTTRYVEDNTKDKDYREVTKSGKSGKTTTTTTYTLNPNTGAVTSNEPTTITEEAVEE
-698 VISDLDLF
+698 VI
-706 EGEEIEVSKG
+706 
-716 KEGLTTVTVNH
+716 T
-727 ELDRATGKVTDLPPV
+727 
-742 TTVTPMEKRIVH
+742 
-754 VGTKKRLANVITH
+754 VGTKPTVVETTTPYTTRYVEDNTKDKDYREVTRPGKSGKTTTTTTYTLDPNTGAVTPNEPTTITEEAVEEVIT
-767 YYKVGTTEKI
+767 VGTK
-777 HEDEI
+777 
-782 QRDLEVGSPYKT
+782 PK
-794 GADFPEVVEVSHT
+794 VE
-807 NQTRTETLTTTVYK
+807 
-821 LVETPNTATG
+821 
-831 ILSREGAEVVYY
+831 
-843 FKPVVTTEVLQK
+843 
-855 NPTDAPKVELEE
+855 APKVE
-867 YTQPIGTSGE
+867 TPK
-877 PLVNTEVEF
+877 VETPK
-886 SGGVVPNYA
+886 VEA
-895 PKVDLGEYTQP
+895 PKVEAP
-906 IGTSGEPETHS
+906 KI
-917 NSTYLKPLG
+917 
-926 TNGDPLVNTEVEF
+926 
-939 TGGVTPNEVPKLD
+939 EVPK
-952 VPTYDNGTVPNT
+952 
-964 SPIKELDEFKGGV
+964 S
-977 NPFDAPT
+977 
-984 LDKPEFK
+984 
-991 GGVTPFDA
+991 
-999 PTLNKPELK
+999 
-1008 VPEKPQNAP
+1008 
-1017 KQPKT
+1017 KT
-1022 PTEGKTTP
+1022 PTEQSTKETSQIP
-1030 TLNEP
+1030 TSVAS
-1035 LKEQKRA
+1035 KR
-1042 SESKPTLPNTGT
+1042 EELPNTGT
-1054 SESDLVISSLGVLG
+1054 EDHANLVV
-1068 ILGLLG
+1068 LGLLG
-1074 FSKWKKSS
+1074 VLSGFGFLAHKKK
-1082 DLEN
+1082 EVEK

>member
-1 MFLLHKAVRQDQ
+1 MFLLHKAVKQEK
-13 GHGFLRKTKLGLLS
+13 GHGYLRKTKLGLLS
-27 GIVLTGAFSSLFLS
+27 GIILTTALGSLFLN
-41 GVVSADEQPN
+41 GIVSADEQPN
-51 TSTTSNIVQTPP
+51 SSTPPNAAQTPP
-63 SAPNNQFETETVHTV
+63 SETVVQSEYETSTTHTV
-78 KETEQKAKVEDVKAL
+78 KETELKAKVEEVKAL
-93 GVSVTQTETE
+93 GVKVTETPTE
-103 NVGKA
+103 NVGVA
-108 QTPSEVEPLRT
+108 NSSSEVTHLRT

-137 EQEQVKADRAKID
+137 EQEQVKADRTKID
-150 EFKTTFI
+150 EFKNTLI
-157 NANYIKVKARVIS
+157 NANYIKVKARLVS

-181 SKESTVSPI
+181 SKEASVSPI

-204 LDLTDTQGLY
+204 LELTDSQGLY
-214 SAVSKPT
+214 NAVSKPT
-221 TEEVTETFVKMPTN
+221 TEEVTETFIKVPARIGITDK
-235 LGVTNNYATNRINI
+235 YATNRVNI

-270 RSNSVLSSV
+270 RSDSVLSSI

-381 LRSVGADY
+381 VRSAGADY

-425 VYASNL
+425 VYASNI

-481 SELKEVGSDVSL
+481 SELKEVGSEVSL

-587 GTVTDGKPTEKET
+587 GTVTDGKSTEKET

-611 KPKVVETPIEFT
+611 KPTVVETT
-623 TTYEADP
+623 TPYTTRYVEDN
-630 TKEVGVTE
+630 TKDKDYREVTKSG
-638 VKVAGVLGKTITTTT
+638 KAGKTTTTTT
-653 YTFDPD
+653 YTLNPN
-659 TWRVTVNPSTETRE
+659 TGAVTSN
-673 EPTNKVVLVGTKPSV
+673 EPTMITEEAVEEVITVGTKPTV
-688 TTTPIPIETE
+688 VETTTPYTTRYVEDNTKDKDYREVTRPGKSGKTTTTTTYTLDPNTGAVTPNEPTTITEEAVEE
-698 VISDLDLF
+698 VI
-706 EGEEIEVSKG
+706 
-716 KEGLTTVTVNH
+716 T
-727 ELDRATGKVTDLPPV
+727 
-742 TTVTPMEKRIVH
+742 
-754 VGTKKRLANVITH
+754 VGTKP
-767 YYKVGTTEKI
+767 KVE
-777 HEDEI
+777 
-782 QRDLEVGSPYKT
+782 
-794 GADFPEVVEVSHT
+794 
-807 NQTRTETLTTTVYK
+807 
-821 LVETPNTATG
+821 
-831 ILSREGAEVVYY
+831 
-843 FKPVVTTEVLQK
+843 
-855 NPTDAPKVELEE
+855 APKVE
-867 YTQPIGTSGE
+867 T
-877 PLVNTEVEF
+877 
-886 SGGVVPNYA
+886 
-895 PKVDLGEYTQP
+895 PKV
-906 IGTSGEPETHS
+906 ETP
-917 NSTYLKPLG
+917 K
-926 TNGDPLVNTEVEF
+926 VE
-939 TGGVTPNEVPKLD
+939 TPKVETPKVEVPK
-952 VPTYDNGTVPNT
+952 
-964 SPIKELDEFKGGV
+964 S
-977 NPFDAPT
+977 
-984 LDKPEFK
+984 
-991 GGVTPFDA
+991 
-999 PTLNKPELK
+999 
-1008 VPEKPQNAP
+1008 
-1017 KQPKT
+1017 KT
-1022 PTEGKTTP
+1022 PTEQSTKETSQIP
-1030 TLNEP
+1030 TSVAS
-1035 LKEQKRA
+1035 KR
-1042 SESKPTLPNTGT
+1042 EELPNTGT
-1054 SESDLVISSLGVLG
+1054 EDHANLVV
-1068 ILGLLG
+1068 LGLLG
-1074 FSKWKKSS
+1074 VLSGFGFLAHKKK
-1082 DLEN
+1082 EVEK

>member
-1 MFLLHKAVRQDQ
+1 MFLLHKAVKQEK
-13 GHGFLRKTKLGLLS
+13 GHGYLRKTKLGLLS
-27 GIVLTGAFSSLFLS
+27 GIILTTALGSLFLN
-41 GVVSADEQPN
+41 GIVSADEQPN
-51 TSTTSNIVQTPP
+51 SSTPPNAAQTPP
-63 SAPNNQFETETVHTV
+63 SETVVQSEYETSTTHTV
-78 KETEQKAKVEDVKAL
+78 KETELKAKVEEVKAL
-93 GVSVTQTETE
+93 GVKVTETPTE
-103 NVGKA
+103 NVGVA
-108 QTPSEVEPLRT
+108 NSSSEVTHLRT
-119 TAEEKVDAQIR
+119 TAEEKVDSQIR

-137 EQEQVKADRAKID
+137 EQEQVKADRTKID
-150 EFKTTFI
+150 EFKNTLI
-157 NANYIKVKARVIS
+157 NANYIKVKARLVS

-181 SKESTVSPI
+181 SKEASVSPI

-204 LDLTDTQGLY
+204 LELTDSQGLY
-214 SAVSKPT
+214 NAVSKPT
-221 TEEVTETFVKMPTN
+221 TEEVTETFIKVPARIGITDK
-235 LGVTNNYATNRINI
+235 YATNRVNI

-270 RSNSVLSSV
+270 RSDSVLSSI

-354 FLDVQGFKG
+354 FLDIQGFKG

-381 LRSVGADY
+381 VRSAGADY

-425 VYASNL
+425 VYASNI

-481 SELKEVGSDVSL
+481 SELKEVGSEVSL

-587 GTVTDGKPTEKET
+587 GTVTDGKSTEKET

-611 KPKVVETPIEFT
+611 KPTVVETT
-623 TTYEADP
+623 TPYTTRYVEDN
-630 TKEVGVTE
+630 TKDKDYREVTKSG
-638 VKVAGVLGKTITTTT
+638 KAGKTTTTTT
-653 YTFDPD
+653 YTLNPN
-659 TWRVTVNPSTETRE
+659 TGAVTPN
-673 EPTNKVVLVGTKPSV
+673 EPTTITEEAVEEVITVGTKP
-688 TTTPIPIETE
+688 
-698 VISDLDLF
+698 
-706 EGEEIEVSKG
+706 K
-716 KEGLTTVTVNH
+716 
-727 ELDRATGKVTDLPPV
+727 
-742 TTVTPMEKRIVH
+742 
-754 VGTKKRLANVITH
+754 
-767 YYKVGTTEKI
+767 
-777 HEDEI
+777 
-782 QRDLEVGSPYKT
+782 
-794 GADFPEVVEVSHT
+794 
-807 NQTRTETLTTTVYK
+807 
-821 LVETPNTATG
+821 VETPKVE
-831 ILSREGAEVVYY
+831 R
-843 FKPVVTTEVLQK
+843 
-855 NPTDAPKVELEE
+855 PKVE
-867 YTQPIGTSGE
+867 T
-877 PLVNTEVEF
+877 
-886 SGGVVPNYA
+886 
-895 PKVDLGEYTQP
+895 PKVERP
-906 IGTSGEPETHS
+906 KVETP
-917 NSTYLKPLG
+917 K
-926 TNGDPLVNTEVEF
+926 VE
-939 TGGVTPNEVPKLD
+939 TPKVEVPK
-952 VPTYDNGTVPNT
+952 
-964 SPIKELDEFKGGV
+964 S
-977 NPFDAPT
+977 
-984 LDKPEFK
+984 
-991 GGVTPFDA
+991 
-999 PTLNKPELK
+999 
-1008 VPEKPQNAP
+1008 
-1017 KQPKT
+1017 KT
-1022 PTEGKTTP
+1022 PTEQSTKETSQIP
-1030 TLNEP
+1030 TSVAS
-1035 LKEQKRA
+1035 KR
-1042 SESKPTLPNTGT
+1042 EELPNTGT
-1054 SESDLVISSLGVLG
+1054 EDHANLVV
-1068 ILGLLG
+1068 LGLLG
-1074 FSKWKKSS
+1074 VLSGFGFLAHKKK
-1082 DLEN
+1082 EVEK

>member
-1 MFLLHKAVRQDQ
+1 MFLLHKAVKQEK
-13 GHGFLRKTKLGLLS
+13 GHGYLRKTKLGLLS
-27 GIVLTGAFSSLFLS
+27 GIILTTALGSLFLN
-41 GVVSADEQPN
+41 GIVSADEQPN
-51 TSTTSNIVQTPP
+51 SSTPPNAAQTPP
-63 SAPNNQFETETVHTV
+63 SETVVQSEYETSTTHTV
-78 KETEQKAKVEDVKAL
+78 KETELKAKVEEVKAL
-93 GVSVTQTETE
+93 GVKVTETPTE
-103 NVGKA
+103 NVGVA
-108 QTPSEVEPLRT
+108 NSSSEVTHLRT

-137 EQEQVKADRAKID
+137 EQEQVKADRTKID
-150 EFKTTFI
+150 EFKNTLI
-157 NANYIKVKARVIS
+157 NANYIKVKARLVS

-181 SKESTVSPI
+181 SKEASVSPI

-204 LDLTDTQGLY
+204 LELTDSQGLY
-214 SAVSKPT
+214 NAVSKPT
-221 TEEVTETFVKMPTN
+221 TEEVTETFIKVPARIGITDK
-235 LGVTNNYATNRINI
+235 YATNRVNI

-270 RSNSVLSSV
+270 RSDSVLSSI

-381 LRSVGADY
+381 VRSAGADY

-587 GTVTDGKPTEKET
+587 GIVTDGKPTEKET

-611 KPKVVETPIEFT
+611 KPTVVETT
-623 TTYEADP
+623 TPYTTRYVEDN
-630 TKEVGVTE
+630 TKDKDYREVTRTG
-638 VKVAGVLGKTITTTT
+638 KAGKTTTTTT
-653 YTFDPD
+653 YTLNPN
-659 TWRVTVNPSTETRE
+659 TGAVTSN
-673 EPTNKVVLVGTKPSV
+673 EPTTITEEAVEEVIIVGTKPTV
-688 TTTPIPIETE
+688 VETTTPYTTRYVEDSTKDKDYREVTRPGKSGKTTTTTTYTLDPNTGAVTPNEPTTITEEAVEE
-698 VISDLDLF
+698 VI
-706 EGEEIEVSKG
+706 
-716 KEGLTTVTVNH
+716 T
-727 ELDRATGKVTDLPPV
+727 
-742 TTVTPMEKRIVH
+742 
-754 VGTKKRLANVITH
+754 VGTKP
-767 YYKVGTTEKI
+767 KVE
-777 HEDEI
+777 
-782 QRDLEVGSPYKT
+782 
-794 GADFPEVVEVSHT
+794 
-807 NQTRTETLTTTVYK
+807 
-821 LVETPNTATG
+821 
-831 ILSREGAEVVYY
+831 
-843 FKPVVTTEVLQK
+843 
-855 NPTDAPKVELEE
+855 APKVE
-867 YTQPIGTSGE
+867 
-877 PLVNTEVEF
+877 
-886 SGGVVPNYA
+886 A
-895 PKVDLGEYTQP
+895 PKV
-906 IGTSGEPETHS
+906 ETP
-917 NSTYLKPLG
+917 K
-926 TNGDPLVNTEVEF
+926 VE
-939 TGGVTPNEVPKLD
+939 TPKVETPKVETPKVEMPKVETPKVETPKVESPKVESPKVETPKVETPKVEVPK
-952 VPTYDNGTVPNT
+952 
-964 SPIKELDEFKGGV
+964 S
-977 NPFDAPT
+977 
-984 LDKPEFK
+984 
-991 GGVTPFDA
+991 
-999 PTLNKPELK
+999 
-1008 VPEKPQNAP
+1008 
-1017 KQPKT
+1017 KT
-1022 PTEGKTTP
+1022 PTEQSTKETSQIP
-1030 TLNEP
+1030 TSVAS
-1035 LKEQKRA
+1035 KR
-1042 SESKPTLPNTGT
+1042 EELPNTGT
-1054 SESDLVISSLGVLG
+1054 EDHANLVV
-1068 ILGLLG
+1068 LGLLG
-1074 FSKWKKSS
+1074 VLSGFGFLAHKKK
-1082 DLEN
+1082 EVEK